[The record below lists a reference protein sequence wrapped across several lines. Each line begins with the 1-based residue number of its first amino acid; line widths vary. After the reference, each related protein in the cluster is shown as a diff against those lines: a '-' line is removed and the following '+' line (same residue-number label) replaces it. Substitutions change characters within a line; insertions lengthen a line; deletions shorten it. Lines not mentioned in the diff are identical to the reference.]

1 MKFRIREAR
10 QAANLTQREL
20 AEMLGIKDATLS
32 GYEIGAHDPKSNT
45 LIEIARICGTT
56 VDYLL
61 GIDRAVYAEAF
72 SEAEKKPA
80 EISGLSEKKIEFI
93 RSYAV
98 LTPVNR
104 RLLLGIAALLLQSQ
118 EQPLDSPD

>member
-10 QAANLTQREL
+10 QAANLTQKQL
-20 AEMLGIKDATLS
+20 AEMLGIKNATLS

-45 LIEIARICGTT
+45 LIDIARICGTT

-61 GIDRAVYAEAF
+61 GIDRNAYDEAAA
-72 SEAEKKPA
+72 EAEKKPA
-80 EISGLSEKKIEFI
+80 EVGELSEKEKAFIEG
-93 RSYAV
+93 YAA

-104 RLLLGIAALLLQSQ
+104 RILLGIAALLLQAQ
-118 EQPLDSPD
+118 EERPDSPD

>member
-1 MKFRIREAR
+1 MNFRIREAR
-10 QAANLTQREL
+10 QAANLTQKEL

-56 VDYLL
+56 VDFLL
-61 GIDRAVYAEAF
+61 GIDRASYEEAAEK
-72 SEAEKKPA
+72 AEKKPA
-80 EISGLSEKKIEFI
+80 VIGGLSEKEMGFIEA
-93 RSYAV
+93 YAA

-104 RLLLGIAALLLQSQ
+104 RLLLGIAALLLQTQ
-118 EQPLDSPD
+118 EEHPDSPD

>member
-80 EISGLSEKKIEFI
+80 EISGLSEKEIEFI